1 MNIRTLLYS
10 GLASVLLF
18 SCTSGN
24 GKKVNPGAESNVVL
38 QQEDGTLILK
48 LEKAA
53 CYSDVNDPAS
63 NTAEWNVVISTP
75 GRYSVWLS
83 SATTDTLDL
92 NYTNTV
98 KVNFLDN
105 QLEVDPACDR
115 IVKNSEDVSYPYYR
129 ADSYM
134 GSFYVMEPGEYNI
147 QVISEKIVSKELRNE
162 TAYLSDN
169 TRLVSLSL
177 APVKR

>member
-1 MNIRTLLYS
+1 MKIRTLLCF
-10 GLASVLLF
+10 GLGSFLLF
-18 SCTSGN
+18 SCSSNN
-24 GKKVNPGAESNVVL
+24 GKKANGRSESDVVL
-38 QQEDGTLILK
+38 QQEDGTITLK

-53 CYSDVNDPAS
+53 CYSDLSDPSS
-63 NTAEWNVVISTP
+63 NTAEWNVLISTP

-83 SATTDTLDL
+83 SATKDTLDL

-105 QLEVDPACDR
+105 QLEVDPECDR
-115 IVKNSEDVSYPYYR
+115 IIKNSEDVPYPYYR

-147 QVISEKIVSKELRNE
+147 QVISEKIISKELRNE

>member
-1 MNIRTLLYS
+1 MKIGTLLYL
-10 GLASVLLF
+10 GLASVLLL
-18 SCTSGN
+18 SCNNSN
-24 GKKVNPGAESNVVL
+24 GKKSNMSSKNDVVL
-38 QQEDGTLILK
+38 QQEDGTITLK

-53 CYSDVNDPAS
+53 CYSDINDPSS

-83 SATTDTLDL
+83 SATKDTLDL

-115 IVKNSEDVSYPYYR
+115 IVKNSEDVPYPYYR

-169 TRLVSLSL
+169 TRLVALSL

>member
-1 MNIRTLLYS
+1 MKIHTLLCV

-18 SCTSGN
+18 SCSSNSGN
-24 GKKVNPGAESNVVL
+24 KTNSKPESDVVL
-38 QQEDGTLILK
+38 QQEDGTITLN

-53 CYSDVNDPAS
+53 CYSDVNDPSS
-63 NTAEWNVVISTP
+63 NTAEWNVLISTP

-83 SATTDTLDL
+83 SATKDTLDL

-105 QLEVDPACDR
+105 QLEVDPECDR
-115 IVKNSEDVSYPYYR
+115 IVKNSEDVSYPFYR

-147 QVISEKIVSKELRNE
+147 QVISEKIISKEQRNE

-169 TRLVSLSL
+169 TRLVALSL
-177 APVKR
+177 APIKR

>member
-1 MNIRTLLYS
+1 MKIRILLCA

-18 SCTSGN
+18 SCSSNSGN
-24 GKKVNPGAESNVVL
+24 KANGRSESDVVL
-38 QQEDGTLILK
+38 QQEDGTITLK

-53 CYSDVNDPAS
+53 CYSDVNDPSS
-63 NTAEWNVVISTP
+63 NTAEWNVLISTP

-83 SATTDTLDL
+83 SATKDTLDL

-98 KVNFLDN
+98 KINFLDN
-105 QLEVDPACDR
+105 QLEVDPECDR
-115 IVKNSEDVSYPYYR
+115 IIKNSDDVKYPYYR

-147 QVISEKIVSKELRNE
+147 QVISEKILSKELRNE

-169 TRLVSLSL
+169 TRLVALSL